1 MPQGCAGT
9 QHTGVTVLHI
19 LTVNQNKDRDMELWT
34 LAKLHKAVLERDQA
48 GLQGY
53 ASHVLHPKPLLR
65 KDPCTCNS

>member
-1 MPQGCAGT
+1 M
-9 QHTGVTVLHI
+9 HI
-19 LTVNQNKDRDMELWT
+19 LTVNQNKDRDMELWA